1 MNVIEGGGRI
11 HEEVQELLPWYITDA
26 LDPECKRRVED
37 HLSACDLCRAD
48 LVRER
53 SVGKA
58 VAAMPI
64 DVELGWARLRERI
77 DGDAQ
82 LRPKRPWTRVAQG
95 ITARPRIVP
104 LLLAAQ
110 LVLLVSAIVAFTPI
124 ARPGQYHALGS
135 APAVASANALIMFQP
150 ETQQQGAV
158 QLLHEAEARIVDG
171 PTATGAL
178 LVHVAPDRRANILQ
192 KLKTRREIAMAEP
205 IDR

>member
-26 LDPECKRRVED
+26 LDPESKRRVED

-48 LVRER
+48 LVHER

-64 DVELGWARLRERI
+64 DVELGWAQMRQRI
-77 DGDAQ
+77 GEGRSHQ
-82 LRPKRPWTRVAQG
+82 PKRLWSSIV
-95 ITARPRIVP
+95 ARPHIVP
-104 LLLAAQ
+104 VLLAAQ

-124 ARPGQYHALGS
+124 ARPASYHALGS
-135 APAVASANALIMFQP
+135 APVVASANALIMFQP
-150 ETQQQGAV
+150 ETQQRGAV
-158 QLLHEAEARIVDG
+158 QLLREAEARIVDG

-178 LVHVAPDRRANILQ
+178 LVHVAPGRRANILQ
-192 KLKTRREIAMAEP
+192 KLKARREIAMAEP
-205 IDR
+205 IDP